1 MALVPLVVRD
11 GNNTSQNQE
20 MFQGGNQGAG
30 SNIPLVSLD
39 STRTTYRVAA
49 QFTPQATAAV
59 VLVSIQGSAT
69 RTVRIHRILMGG
81 VSTALSDRAIL
92 GLRRTSAL
100 GAGGTTVAPAIPPL
114 DRGASAAYSAATAVV
129 QHYTTTLKAA
139 GTDLGPAGYMGVQR
153 VFTDTVTTPTVAS
166 REDLML
172 FPERG
177 VAIGSAI
184 VLRGSSDYLEIQN
197 INASDLAAGTVLN
210 YLIEWSED
218 LS

>member
-30 SNIPLVSLD
+30 SNIPLVSVD
-39 STRTTYRVAA
+39 STKTTYRVAA

-59 VLVSIQGSAT
+59 TLISIQGSAT
-69 RTVRIHRILMGG
+69 RTVRVKRVLIGG

-92 GLRRTSAL
+92 ALKRTSAL
-100 GAGGTTVAPAIPPL
+100 GAGGTTVAPAIPLL

-139 GTDLGPAGYMGVQR
+139 GTALGADGYIAVQR

-166 REDLML
+166 REDLCL

-184 VLRGSSDYLEIQN
+184 VLRGTADYLEVQN

-210 YLIEWSED
+210 YMLEWEED